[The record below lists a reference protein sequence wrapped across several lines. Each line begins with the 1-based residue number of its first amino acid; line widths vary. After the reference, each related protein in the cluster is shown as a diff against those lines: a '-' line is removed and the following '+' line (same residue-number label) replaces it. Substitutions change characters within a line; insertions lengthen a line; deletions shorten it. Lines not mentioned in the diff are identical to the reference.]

1 MFDDM
6 NDHGISKQLSELC
19 QKVGEFQLAHL
30 TGVSQ
35 EAISDKGLNQLV
47 SFVDVESEKM
57 LVEGLRKIQPNAG
70 FITEEGTLK
79 QGGEFPYY
87 WVIDPLDGTTNFL
100 HGLPVFSISVALMEA
115 EILVAGIVYCP
126 ALNEIFTAEKGQGA
140 YLNGKRITVSKT
152 ENLKQSL
159 IATGFPYYQFQHT
172 ADYLELL
179 GELMRETQ
187 GLRRM
192 GSAAIDLAYTACGRF
207 DGFYEL
213 GLSPWDVA
221 AGALIVLEAG
231 GTVTDFSGGKNY
243 LFGGNIV
250 AGNAEV
256 KQALWMC
263 ISKHIL
269 V

>member
-1 MFDDM
+1 MS
-6 NDHGISKQLSELC
+6 GITRVMSEKIMELC
-19 QKVGEFQLAHL
+19 QLTGEFQLQYLA
-30 TGVSQ
+30 GINP

-57 LVEGLRKIQPNAG
+57 LVEGLKKIEPNAG

-87 WVIDPLDGTTNFL
+87 WIIDPLDGTTNYL
-100 HGLPVFSISVALMEA
+100 HGLPIFSISVALMEA
-115 EILVAGIVYCP
+115 SDVIAGVVHCP
-126 ALNEIFTAEKGQGA
+126 ALEETFSAEKGIGA
-140 YLNGKRITVSKT
+140 YLNGNRISVSKT
-152 ENLKQSL
+152 PNLKQSL

-172 ADYLELL
+172 ANYLELL

-192 GSAAIDLAYTACGRF
+192 GSAAIDLAYAACGRF

-231 GTVTDFSGGKNY
+231 GEVSDFSGGMNY

-256 KQALWMC
+256 KQALEEC
-263 ISKHIL
+263 ISKHIQ